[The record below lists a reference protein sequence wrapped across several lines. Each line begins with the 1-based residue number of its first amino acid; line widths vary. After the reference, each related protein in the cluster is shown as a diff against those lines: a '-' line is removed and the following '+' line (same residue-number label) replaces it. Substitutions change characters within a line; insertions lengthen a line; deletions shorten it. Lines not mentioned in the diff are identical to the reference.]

1 MKKKV
6 LSLVLAAAMVMGL
19 AAPALAAEESE
30 NGKIVILHTNDVH
43 CGIDPATDEESGAVT
58 NVGYAGVAAYK
69 AEMEA
74 QYGAENVTLVDAGDA
89 IQGGPIGTLSK
100 GSYIV
105 DIMNEVGY
113 DFAIPGN
120 HEFDYGMDNFLTLA
134 KEKAQYTYLCCNFTD
149 LEGKP
154 VLDAYKVVDYGDVSV
169 GYVGID
175 TPESFT
181 KSTPTYFQNEKG
193 EYIYSFSQGN
203 EGADLY
209 AAVQKAVDAAVA
221 DGADYVV
228 ALGHLGNE
236 GSTDVWTSKSV
247 IANTTGIDVFIDG
260 HSHEAYDETVQNKD
274 GEDVVLAQTGTK
286 LANIGKVVI
295 DTKTGDIT
303 AELVSGYDKQDETV
317 AAYVAKVNEEF
328 AGVLQEVVAKSDVDL
343 TTLDPATGERA
354 VRSAETNLG
363 DLCAD
368 AYRVLLGADVAFVN
382 GGGVRADIAAGDIT
396 YENIINVHPFGN
408 EACLVET
415 TGQDI
420 LDALEMGA
428 RLYPEENGGFLQVSG
443 LSYTIDASVPSS
455 VVLNDEGEFVKV
467 DGDYRVKDVMV
478 GDEPL
483 DVTKTY
489 TLASHNYMLKSGGDG
504 FVMFKDDPVLKDCV
518 MIDNQVL
525 INYIVDELG
534 GVVGADYAAPQ
545 GRITIVNADQ
555 AAETPAEP
563 EAPADWA
570 DVAADAWYAEAVNY
584 VIENGIMG
592 STSTD
597 AKVFTPDGTVTRATV
612 FQTLYNL
619 EGKPAVTET
628 ATEGAALTTAEDGS
642 VTGWTAFSDIDGT
655 WYADAANWAASTGLA
670 AVPADRTF
678 NGDRAIT
685 RAEIATIFARYAEYK
700 GVSTTAGDLSTYA
713 DAADVAEWAADGMA
727 TAVGSGIISGKPGS
741 LLDPNGTTIRTELAT
756 ILFNYAKLVDASKG
770 YTETAVSIEVP
781 ETDGI
786 PAHTVPAIVTVPD
799 GEGPFAAVVMLH
811 GTGSDKHE
819 AGMGYDYAAPV
830 LAKAGIATI
839 RFDFMGNGE
848 STASYA
854 DYCYTSA
861 NIDAK
866 AAADYVAALENVN
879 AEKIGIMGWSQ
890 GGTNALLA
898 AAAYPETFK
907 AVVTWSGATALDGST
922 LFAEG
927 FDAAYETAK
936 TNGTYTMTF
945 DWRDPLEVGTR
956 WFEEVK
962 STDVLKET
970 AKITAPVVAINGD
983 LDTTVPPEN
992 ATAIAEA
999 AQNGSVWMIAGADH
1013 TYNVFTEADHA
1024 TILKTAADT
1033 AAFFQQAFDGALS
1046 GTVTAVSKYGNVTTS
1061 ISLEALSTIGAEA
1074 GDILT
1079 ITVNGT
1085 AMDVPYGTA
1094 YSDVDNG
1101 SVISLPDTDTN
1112 TLAVAI
1118 NMGNFAETY
1127 KAGEGTVIT
1136 VAMKEKAGYLE
1147 EYQIRNIDSLRTNN
1161 REDYASDEVFANFR
1175 PVVMGD
1181 IAEGVLYRSSSPV
1194 NPELG
1199 RNTYADQLAEA
1210 AGIKTVLN
1218 LADSEEAMKAY
1229 EGYADSYYATL
1240 NVVALDMGVDFAAED
1255 FNAKLKT
1262 GLEYMIANE
1271 GPYLVHCNEGKDRAG
1286 FVSALLEALMGGT
1299 VDEIKADYMTSYENY
1314 YHVEKGSEQY
1324 EKIAE
1329 SNIMNTLRTIAGLEE
1344 GADLA
1349 GVDLAAAAETYLTGT
1364 VGLSAEQ
1371 VDALQAVLSGTAAGA
1386 EQAA

>member
-1 MKKKV
+1 MKKKM
-6 LSLVLAAAMVMGL
+6 LALLLAAAMVMGL

-30 NGKIVILHTNDVH
+30 SGKIVILHTNDVH
-43 CGIDPATDEESGAVT
+43 CGIDPSADEETGAVT
-58 NVGYAGVAAYK
+58 NLGYAGVAAYK

-74 QYGAENVTLVDAGDA
+74 KYGAENVTLVDAGDA

-113 DFAIPGN
+113 DLAAPGN
-120 HEFDYGMDNFLTLA
+120 HEFDYGMENFLSLA
-134 KEKAQYTYLCCNFTD
+134 KEKAKYDYLCCNFTD

-154 VLDAYKVVDYGDVSV
+154 VLEAYKVVDYGDVSV

-181 KSTPTYFQNEKG
+181 KSTPTFFQNEKG
-193 EYIYSFSQGN
+193 EYIYSFGQGN
-203 EGADLY
+203 EGKDLY
-209 AAVQKAVDAAVA
+209 AAVQSAVDAAVK

-236 GSTDVWTSKSV
+236 GSTEAWTSKSV

-260 HSHEAYDETVQNKD
+260 HSHETYGETVQNKD
-274 GEDVVLAQTGTK
+274 GEDVKLAQTGTK
-286 LANIGKVVI
+286 LANLGKVVI
-295 DTKTGDIT
+295 DTKSGEIT
-303 AELVSGYDKQDETV
+303 TELVSGYAEQDETV

-328 AGVLQEVVAKSDVDL
+328 AGVLQKVVAKSDVTL
-343 TTLDPATGERA
+343 TTLDPETGKRA
-354 VRSAETNLG
+354 VRNAETNLG

-443 LSYTIDASVPSS
+443 LSYTIDAAVASS
-455 VVLNDEGEFVKV
+455 VVLSDEGEFVKV
-467 DGDYRVKDVMV
+467 DGDYRVKDVTV
-478 GDEPL
+478 GGEPL
-483 DVTKTY
+483 DVNKTY

-504 FVMFKDDPVLKDCV
+504 FVMFKDDKLLKDSV
-518 MIDNQVL
+518 LIDNAVL

-534 GVVGADYAAPQ
+534 GVVSRDYAAPQ
-545 GRITIVNADQ
+545 GRITVANAG
-555 AAETPAEP
+555 ETPAVP

-570 DVAADAWYAEAVNY
+570 DVDAKAWYAEAVNY
-584 VIENGIMG
+584 VIEGGIMG
-592 STSTD
+592 STS
-597 AKVFTPDGTVTRATV
+597 AESKVFTPNGTVTRATV
-612 FQTLYNL
+612 YQTLYNM
-619 EGKPAVTET
+619 EGKPAVTEA
-628 ATEGAALTTAEDGS
+628 ATFTDVA
-642 VTGWTAFSDIDGT
+642 GT
-655 WYADAANWAASTGLA
+655 WYADSAAWAEDAGLTTGDGTGA
-670 AVPADRTF
+670 YA
-678 NGDRAIT
+678 GDRAVT
-685 RAEIATIFARYAEYK
+685 RAELATIFARYAEVK
-700 GVSTTAGDLSTYA
+700 GLSTTTGDLSAYA
-713 DAADVAEWAADGMA
+713 DADAVADWAADGMA
-727 TAVGSGIISGKPGS
+727 VAVGSGILSGKPGS
-741 LLDPNGTTIRTELAT
+741 RLDPNGTALRAELAT
-756 ILFNYAKLVDASKG
+756 ILLNFSKLEEVSKG
-770 YTETAVSIEVP
+770 YTETTVSIEVP

-786 PAHTVPAIVTVPD
+786 PAHTIPAIVTVPD
-799 GEGPFAAVVMLH
+799 GKGPFAAVVMLH
-811 GTGSDKHE
+811 GTGSNKHE

-839 RFDFMGNGE
+839 RIDFMGNGE
-848 STASYA
+848 STASYT

-866 AAADYVAALENVN
+866 AAADYMAALESVN
-879 AEKIGIMGWSQ
+879 GEKLGVMGWSQ

-907 AVVTWSGATALDGST
+907 AVVTWSGATAMDGST

-927 FDAAYETAK
+927 FDAAYATAK
-936 TNGTYTMTF
+936 ADGAYTMTF
-945 DWRDPLEVGTR
+945 DWREPLQVGTR

-962 STDVLKET
+962 ETDVLKET

-983 LDTTVPPEN
+983 QDTTVTPDN
-992 ATAIAEA
+992 AEAIAKA
-999 AQNGSVWMIAGADH
+999 AKNGRVWMLKGVDH

-1024 TILKTAADT
+1024 AILKAAADT
-1033 AAFFQQAFDGALS
+1033 AAFFQLAFDGGLT
-1046 GTVTAVSKYGNVTTS
+1046 GNVTSVSKYGNITTS
-1061 ISLEALSTIGAEA
+1061 ISLEALSTIDAAA
-1074 GDILT
+1074 GDLLT
-1079 ITVNGT
+1079 ITVGET
-1085 AMDVPYGTA
+1085 AMNVPYGTA

-1101 SVISLPDTDTN
+1101 SVIALPDSGTN

-1127 KAGEGTVIT
+1127 KAGEGVVLT
-1136 VAMKEKAGYLE
+1136 VAMKEKEGYLE
-1147 EYQIRNIDSLRTNN
+1147 EYQLRNIDSLRTND
-1161 REDYASDEVFANFR
+1161 RADYASDEVFANFR

-1181 IAEGVLYRSSSPV
+1181 IAKGLLYRSSSPV

-1199 RNTYADQLAEA
+1199 RNTYADKLVKA
-1210 AGIKTVLN
+1210 ASVKTVLN
-1218 LADSEEAMKAY
+1218 LADSEETMKGY
-1229 EGYADSYYATL
+1229 EGYADSHYATL

-1286 FVSALLEALMGGT
+1286 FVTALLEALMGGT
-1299 VDEIKADYMTSYENY
+1299 VAEIKADYMTSYENY

-1329 SNIMNTLRTIAGLEE
+1329 SNIMNSLRTIAGAEE

-1349 GVDLAAAAETYLTGT
+1349 GVDLQAAAETYLTKT

-1371 VDALQAVLSGTAAGA
+1371 VDAIQAVLSGAA
-1386 EQAA
+1386 EEKQAA

>member
-1 MKKKV
+1 MKKKM
-6 LSLVLAAAMVMGL
+6 LALLLAAAMVMGL
-19 AAPALAAEESE
+19 AAPAMAAEDTDSQD
-30 NGKIVILHTNDVH
+30 GVVVFYTNDVH
-43 CGIDPATDEESGAVT
+43 TYIDNSYTVDEESGQEAPALRYST
-58 NVGYAGVAAYK
+58 VAALK
-69 AEMEA
+69 ASVP
-74 QYGAENVTLVDAGDA
+74 GSLLVDAGDHV
-89 IQGGPIGTLSK
+89 QGTAYGSMDK
-100 GSYIV
+100 GATI
-105 DIMNEVGY
+105 IELMNAAGY
-113 DFAIPGN
+113 DLATLGN
-120 HEFDYGMDNFLTLA
+120 HEFDYGMEGAMAAIEAADFP
-134 KEKAQYTYLCCNFTD
+134 YVSCNFYHEENGLAGD
-149 LEGKP
+149 P
-154 VLDAYKVVDYGDVSV
+154 VLDAYRVFDVDGVKVAFV
-169 GYVGID
+169 GVT

-181 KSTPTYFQNEKG
+181 KSTPAYFQDG
-193 EYIYSFSQGN
+193 EGNYIYGIAGGEDGS
-203 EGADLY
+203 ALY
-209 AAVQKAVDAAVA
+209 EAVQTAIDAAA
-221 DGADYVV
+221 KEADYVIG
-228 ALGHLGNE
+228 LGHLGVDA
-236 GSTDVWTSKSV
+236 SSQPWTSKEV
-247 IANTTGIDVFIDG
+247 IANTTGLDAFIDG
-260 HSHEAYDETVQNKD
+260 HSHSTVAMETVADKA
-274 GEDVVLAQTGTK
+274 GEDVVLTQTGSYLSNVGK
-286 LANIGKVVI
+286 LTIAADGTITTELLGIG
-295 DTKTGDIT
+295 DL
-303 AELVSGYDKQDETV
+303 A
-317 AAYVAKVNEEF
+317 
-328 AGVLQEVVAKSDVDL
+328 DL
-343 TTLDPATGERA
+343 TPDADVQAMEDAWISEIETQLGQVVGSFADEMTNYDGETRL
-354 VRSAETNLG
+354 VRSQETNVG
-363 DLCAD
+363 DFCAD
-368 AYRVLLGADVAFVN
+368 ALYYLFDNMGLDVDVAVMN
-382 GGGVRADIAAGDIT
+382 GGGIRNTTTTGEISYLTCKEIHT
-396 YENIINVHPFGN
+396 FGN
-408 EACLVET
+408 VACLQTV
-415 TGQDI
+415 TGQQI
-420 LDALEMGA
+420 LDALEWGA
-428 RLYPEENGGFLQVSG
+428 KDGGVAENGGLLQVSG
-443 LSYTIDASVPSS
+443 LKYTINTAIPST
-455 VVLNDEGEFVKV
+455 VQADEKGVWTGAPT
-467 DGDYRVKDVMV
+467 GDYRVTDVQV
-478 GDEPL
+478 LNSETGTYEPL
-483 DVTKTY
+483 DLTASYNLACYNY
-489 TLASHNYMLKSGGDG
+489 TLRDLGDG
-504 FVMFKDDPVLKDCV
+504 FAMFEGAVNVLDYVMEDYMVLA
-518 MIDNQVL
+518 
-525 INYIVDELG
+525 NYVQSFED
-534 GVVGADYAAPQ
+534 GVVTGYAEPQ
-545 GRITIVNADQ
+545 GRITVVNEA
-555 AAETPAEP
+555 AAET
-563 EAPADWA
+563 PADWA
-570 DVAADAWYAEAVNY
+570 DVDAAAWYAEAVNY

-612 FQTLYNL
+612 YQTLYNL
-619 EGKPAVTET
+619 EGKPAVTEA
-628 ATEGAALTTAEDGS
+628 ATFTDVA
-642 VTGWTAFSDIDGT
+642 GT
-655 WYADAANWAASTGLA
+655 WYADSAAWAEDTGLTTGDGTGA
-670 AVPADRTF
+670 YA
-678 NGDRAIT
+678 GDRAVT
-685 RAEIATIFARYAEYK
+685 RAELATIFARYAEYK
-700 GVSTTAGDLSTYA
+700 GLATTAGDLSTYA
-713 DAADVAEWAADGMA
+713 DAADVAEWAADGMSV
-727 TAVGSGIISGKPGS
+727 AVGSGIMGGKPGN
-741 LLDPNGTTIRTELAT
+741 LLDPNGTAVRTELAT
-756 ILFNYAKLVDASKG
+756 ILLNFSKVPEASKG

-786 PAHTVPAIVTVPD
+786 PAHTIPAIVTVPD

-830 LAKAGIATI
+830 LAEAGIATI

-848 STASYA
+848 STASYS

-879 AEKIGIMGWSQ
+879 ADKIGVMGWSQ

-936 TNGTYTMTF
+936 ADGVYTMTF
-945 DWRDPLEVGTR
+945 DWREPLEVGIR
-956 WFEEVK
+956 WFEEVE

-983 LDTTVPPEN
+983 LDTTVTPDN
-992 ATAIAEA
+992 AIAIRDA
-999 AQNGSVWMIAGADH
+999 AQNGTAWLIDGADH

-1046 GTVTAVSKYGNVTTS
+1046 GTITAVSKYGNVTTS
-1061 ISLEALSTIGAEA
+1061 ISLEALSTIDAVA

-1079 ITVNGT
+1079 ITVNGE

-1147 EYQIRNIDSLRTNN
+1147 EYQIRNIDSLRTND
-1161 REDYASDEVFANFR
+1161 RADYASDEVFANFR

-1199 RNTYADQLAEA
+1199 RNTYADELAEA

-1218 LADSEEAMKAY
+1218 LADNEETMKAY

-1262 GLEYMIANE
+1262 GLEYLIANE

-1286 FVSALLEALMGGT
+1286 FTTALLEAVMGAS
-1299 VDEIKADYMTSYENY
+1299 VEEIKADYMTSYENY
-1314 YHVEKGSEQY
+1314 YHVEKDSEQY

-1329 SNIMNTLRTIAGLEE
+1329 SNIMNSLCTIAGVEE
-1344 GADLA
+1344 SADLA
-1349 GVDLAAAAETYLTGT
+1349 GVDLAAAAETYLTET

-1371 VDALQAVLSGTAAGA
+1371 VDALQAVLSGTAAEA

>member
-30 NGKIVILHTNDVH
+30 SGKIVILHTNDVH
-43 CGIDPATDEESGAVT
+43 CGIDPVTDEETGAVT

-134 KEKAQYTYLCCNFTD
+134 KEKAEYTYLCCNFTD
-149 LEGKP
+149 LEGNA

-181 KSTPTYFQNEKG
+181 KSTPTYFQDAEGN
-193 EYIYSFSQGN
+193 YIYSFSQGN

-260 HSHEAYDETVQNKD
+260 HSHETYDETVQNKD

-303 AELVSGYDKQDETV
+303 AELVSGYEKQDETV
-317 AAYVAKVNEEF
+317 AAYVAGVNEEF
-328 AGVLQEVVAKSDVDL
+328 AGVLQEVVAKSDVAL

-354 VRSAETNLG
+354 VRNAETNLG

-368 AYRVLLGADVAFVN
+368 AYRVLLGADIAFVN
-382 GGGVRADIAAGDIT
+382 GGGIRADIAAGDIT
-396 YENIINVHPFGN
+396 YEDIINVHPFGN

-428 RLYPEENGGFLQVSG
+428 RLYPVENGGFLQVSG
-443 LSYTIDASVPSS
+443 ISYTIDASVPSS
-455 VVLNDEGEFVKV
+455 VVLSDEGEFVKV

-504 FVMFKDDPVLKDCV
+504 FVMFKDDTVLKDCV

-534 GVVGADYAAPQ
+534 GVVSADYAEPQ
-545 GRITIVNADQ
+545 GRITIVNADS
-555 AAETPAEP
+555 AAETPEEPAEP

-612 FQTLYNL
+612 YQTLYNM
-619 EGKPAVTET
+619 EGKPAVTEA
-628 ATEGAALTTAEDGS
+628 ATFTDVA
-642 VTGWTAFSDIDGT
+642 GT
-655 WYADAANWAASTGLA
+655 WYADSAAWAEDTGLTTGDGTGA
-670 AVPADRTF
+670 YA
-678 NGDRAIT
+678 GDRAVT
-685 RAEIATIFARYAEYK
+685 RAELATIFARYAEVK
-700 GVSTTAGDLSTYA
+700 GLATTAGNLSTYA

-727 TAVGSGIISGKPGS
+727 VAVGSGIMGGKPGD
-741 LLDPNGTTIRTELAT
+741 LLDPNGTAVRTELAT
-756 ILFNYAKLVDASKG
+756 ILLNFSKLAEASKG
-770 YTETAVSIEVP
+770 YTETTVSIEVP

-786 PAHTVPAIVTVPD
+786 PAHAIPAIVTVPD

-830 LAKAGIATI
+830 LAEAGIATI

-848 STASYA
+848 STANYS

-866 AAADYVAALENVN
+866 AAADYMAALENVN

-907 AVVTWSGATALDGST
+907 AVVTWSGATTLDGST

-936 TNGTYTMTF
+936 ADGVYTMTF

-956 WFEEVK
+956 WFEEVE
-962 STDVLKET
+962 STDVLKEA

-983 LDTTVPPEN
+983 LDTTVTPDN

-999 AQNGSVWMIAGADH
+999 AQNGSVWMIEGADH

-1046 GTVTAVSKYGNVTTS
+1046 GTVTSVSKYGNVTTS

-1079 ITVNGT
+1079 ITVNGE

-1161 REDYASDEVFANFR
+1161 RDDYASDEVFANFR

-1199 RNTYADQLAEA
+1199 RNTYADALAEA

-1218 LADSEEAMKAY
+1218 LADNEETMKAY

-1314 YHVEKGSEQY
+1314 YHVEKDSEQY

-1329 SNIMNTLRTIAGLEE
+1329 SNIMNTLRTIGGLEE

-1349 GVDLAAAAETYLTGT
+1349 DVDLAAAAETYLTET

-1371 VDALQAVLSGTAAGA
+1371 VDALQAVLSGTAAEA